1 MDNLT
6 IHASPEFLNELDWQL
21 RRLSLL
27 IESLEHLAVST
38 RDLVQRVLSHLL
50 REARKQR

>member
-1 MDNLT
+1 MADLN

-27 IESLEHLAVST
+27 IESLEHLAIST
-38 RDLVQRVLSHLL
+38 RDLQTVLGTLL
-50 REARKQR
+50 REARINR